1 MASLRRPFV
10 VPFDV
15 HLQSPRRPVAAP
27 PSSVHCPFPVPSL
40 HVRRIVV
47 VPLVCLLCPSVVRL
61 PSLDCLV
68 VVSSLATFLSLRCS
82 VLVLGVPSLS
92 TTDVCCRPFGVVSLS
107 VRHHFVVPPSSLSR
121 PFVVPPASL
130 RCPVVFLRRIF
141 VVSRVCLRCPP
152 VVRLPFLRCLFVVP
166 SLFRFVPS
174 VSLRCPPPSS
184 RRCSFDVRLLSL
196 RRTVG
201 EPLVFL
207 HCPFGV
213 PP

>member
-1 MASLRRPFV
+1 VCGTGSLHYCRRTFSLIHLSSVDFMASLRRSFV

-107 VRHHFVVPPSSLSR
+107 LRH
-121 PFVVPPASL
+121 
-130 RCPVVFLRRIF
+130 I
-141 VVSRVCLRCPP
+141 
-152 VVRLPFLRCLFVVP
+152 
-166 SLFRFVPS
+166 
-174 VSLRCPPPSS
+174 
-184 RRCSFDVRLLSL
+184 LLSL
-196 RRTVG
+196 HR
-201 EPLVFL
+201 P
-207 HCPFGV
+207 
-213 PP
+213 